1 MLTHR
6 DPVPT
11 YMTAHG
17 CLEMLKSF
25 KSQPSL
31 GLKLGISKGKSGH
44 GQMGREVRQSQ
55 ESRERGAASQET
67 KPWFNYIKRIL

>member
-1 MLTHR
+1 MLTYR
-6 DPVPT
+6 DSIPT
-11 YMTAHG
+11 YKTARG
-17 CLEMLKSF
+17 CLKMLKSF

-31 GLKLGISKGKSGH
+31 GFRLGISKGKSGH

-55 ESRERGAASQET
+55 ESRERGAANQKT